1 MTKKVFRFDHKDVCR
16 KLEIKPGSHLYIT
29 EINSKY
35 QSSFLF
41 SIKVE
46 LVLLPVILKRLRIS
60 MVSLMLTNN
69 WIYCRKVEL
78 LQHVNRKHKNKFCWY
93 AKSSHLT
100 FHWQVFVLYF
110 NPTIFHNL
118 LTILWNNQRGKW
130 KICGIYTISEMPY
143 PE

>member
-46 LVLLPVILKRLRIS
+46 LVLLPVILKKLRS
-60 MVSLMLTNN
+60 FNGFS
-69 WIYCRKVEL
+69 
-78 LQHVNRKHKNKFCWY
+78 HVDK
-93 AKSSHLT
+93 
-100 FHWQVFVLYF
+100 
-110 NPTIFHNL
+110 
-118 LTILWNNQRGKW
+118 
-130 KICGIYTISEMPY
+130 
-143 PE
+143 